1 MEAGSGDQFRMPFLE
16 RIADTVVQA
25 WRLLIGETE
34 STRRTL
40 ARVFE
45 DNFDGLVVVG
55 EDGRIAAAS
64 RVAANMLLGPGGGD
78 LVGRLA
84 SDVIPEP
91 MLGAIQQNF
100 ADGRRAVP
108 TPMALALIGDPRDGG
123 FVVQYVTNL
132 SDLGGSDGL
141 ARRVVSLTFWD
152 ETDRRRREEE
162 LTFLGTHDHLTG
174 ALTRAELVRIV
185 NATLIGERQRAS
197 GLAVMAIDLSRF
209 KAMNDALGTARGDM
223 LLKQLVSRLKAA
235 GLDTVARLGGASF
248 AMLRH
253 GRMSAEE
260 MRQFSTGL
268 LERVVLPYVVGGQR
282 AIVGAALGL
291 TTTDVSGYD
300 PEVLLGHADA
310 ALNEA
315 KALPGNAFVVFTL
328 EMEQRLKE
336 RQALDVALRQARE
349 RGEFSITYQPQCSL
363 ETGELVGVEAL
374 VRWTHPQFGV
384 VSPDAFIPTAE
395 ENGEIIEIGRWV
407 LNEACREVAAWP
419 FQTRVAVNVSPVQF
433 EFSDIVAEV
442 REALN
447 ASGLP
452 AHRLDIEITEGIL
465 VSKADHV
472 IEALDRLRALGV
484 GIALDDFGT
493 GYSSLSYLGRLPV
506 DKIKIDQTFVSRLP
520 ADPESGAIIRAV
532 MTLSD
537 TLNKI
542 VIAEGVENKDQA
554 WMLRMMGCRIG
565 QGYHFGRPQT
575 GGEMAKWFDAANG
588 HRSHA
593 TRSAVGSPSPLRG
606 GS

>member
-1 MEAGSGDQFRMPFLE
+1 MPSLE
-16 RIADTVVQA
+16 RIAHAVAKT
-25 WRLLIGETE
+25 WRLLTGETE
-34 STRRTL
+34 TTRQTL

-45 DNFDGLVVVG
+45 DNFDGLVVVD
-55 EDGRIAAAS
+55 EVGRIVAAS
-64 RVAANMLLGPGGGD
+64 RVAANMLLGQGNGD
-78 LVGRLA
+78 LVGRMA
-84 SDVIPEP
+84 AEVVPEA
-91 MLGAIQQNF
+91 MTRAIQQAF
-100 ADGRRAVP
+100 TDGRRTIP
-108 TPMALALIGDPRDGG
+108 TPMAVALIGDPRDGG
-123 FVVQYVTNL
+123 FVVQYVVNL
-132 SDLGGSDGL
+132 SELGEAGEMS
-141 ARRVVSLTFWD
+141 RRVVSLTFWD
-152 ETDRRRREEE
+152 ETERRRREEE
-162 LTFLGTHDHLTG
+162 LAFMGTHDQLTG
-174 ALTRAELVRIV
+174 ALTKSELIRII
-185 NATLIGERQRAS
+185 NATLTGERRRAT
-197 GLAVMAIDLSRF
+197 GLTMLVIDLNRF
-209 KAMNDALGTARGDM
+209 KAVNDALGQSRGDM

-248 AMLRH
+248 TVIRN
-253 GRMSAEE
+253 GRMPADELQRLS
-260 MRQFSTGL
+260 QNV
-268 LERVVLPYVVGGQR
+268 LERVVLPYIVGGQR
-282 AIVGAALGL
+282 AIIGASIGI
-291 TTTDVSGYD
+291 TDTEVSGYD

-310 ALNEA
+310 ALNAA
-315 KALPGNAFVVFTL
+315 KALPGNAFVIFTP
-328 EMEQRLKE
+328 EMDRRLKDQ
-336 RQALDVALRQARE
+336 QALDVALRQARE
-349 RGEFSITYQPQCSL
+349 RNELSITYQPQCSL

-374 VRWTHPQFGV
+374 VRWTNPELGV
-384 VSPDAFIPTAE
+384 VSPDAFIPVAE

-407 LNEACREVAAWP
+407 LNEACREVVAWP

-465 VSKADHV
+465 VSKAEHI
-472 IEALDRLRALGV
+472 IEALNKLRALGV

-565 QGYHFGRPQT
+565 QGYHFSRPQT
-575 GGEMAKWFDAANG
+575 GVEMSTWFEAANG
-588 HRSHA
+588 SRSRA
-593 TRSAVGSPSPLRG
+593 SKSAVGSPSPFR
-606 GS
+606 SS

>member
-1 MEAGSGDQFRMPFLE
+1 MPWFERTIGSVRKL
-16 RIADTVVQA
+16 
-25 WRLLIGETE
+25 WRSLSGESD

-55 EDGRIAAAS
+55 ETGRIIAAS
-64 RVAANMLLGPGGGD
+64 RVASSMLGVGSLE

-84 SDVIPEP
+84 SEIIPEP
-91 MLGAIQQNF
+91 MLSAIQQSF
-100 ADGRRAVP
+100 ADGRKGIP
-108 TPMALALIGDPRDGG
+108 TPMAVALIGDPREGG
-123 FVVQYVTNL
+123 FVVQYVVTL
-132 SDLGGSDGL
+132 SELGSGEGL
-141 ARRVVSLTFWD
+141 ARRVVGLTFWD

-162 LTFLGTHDHLTG
+162 LAFLGTHDPLTG
-174 ALTRAELVRIV
+174 ALTRAEFVRII
-185 NATLIGERQRAS
+185 NAALEGDRRRAA
-197 GLAVMAIDLSRF
+197 GLTVLVLDLTRF
-209 KAMNDALGTARGDM
+209 KAVNDALGLAKGDI

-235 GLDTVARLGGASF
+235 GLDNVARLNGTTF
-248 AMLRH
+248 AMLRS
-253 GRMSAEE
+253 GRLSTEE
-260 MRQFSTGL
+260 ARRFSQRI
-268 LERVVLPYVVGGQR
+268 LERVVLPYTIGGQR
-282 AIVGAALGL
+282 AIVGASLGL
-291 TTTDVSGYD
+291 TDTEVSGYD

-310 ALNEA
+310 ALNQA
-315 KALPGNAFVVFTL
+315 MSLPGNAHAVFTR
-328 EMEQRLKE
+328 EMGERLKE
-336 RQALDVALRQARE
+336 RQVLDVALRHARE
-349 RGEFSITYQPQCSL
+349 RNELSITYQPQCSL

-374 VRWTHPQFGV
+374 VRWTRPGFGV
-384 VSPDAFIPTAE
+384 VSPEAFIPAAE

-407 LNEACREVAAWP
+407 LNEACREVSAWP

-447 ASGLP
+447 ATGLA

-465 VSKADHV
+465 VSKADH
-472 IEALDRLRALGV
+472 IIDALTRLRALGV

-506 DKIKIDQTFVSRLP
+506 DKIKIDRTFVSRLP
-520 ADPESGAIIRAV
+520 GDPESGAIIRAV

-575 GGEMAKWFDAANG
+575 GTEMAGWFDASNAS
-588 HRSHA
+588 RSQA
-593 TRSAVGSPSPLRG
+593 AKSAVGSPSPLR
-606 GS
+606 SI

>member
-1 MEAGSGDQFRMPFLE
+1 MPWFERTIGSVRKL
-16 RIADTVVQA
+16 
-25 WRLLIGETE
+25 WRSLSGESD

-55 EDGRIAAAS
+55 ETGRIIAAS
-64 RVAANMLLGPGGGD
+64 RVASSMLGVGSLE

-84 SDVIPEP
+84 SEIIPEP
-91 MLGAIQQNF
+91 MLSAIQQSF
-100 ADGRRAVP
+100 ADGRKGIP
-108 TPMALALIGDPRDGG
+108 TPMAVALIGDPREGG
-123 FVVQYVTNL
+123 FVVQYVVTL
-132 SDLGGSDGL
+132 SELGSGEGL
-141 ARRVVSLTFWD
+141 ARRVVGLTFWD

-162 LTFLGTHDHLTG
+162 LAFLGTHDPLTG
-174 ALTRAELVRIV
+174 ALTRAEFVRII
-185 NATLIGERQRAS
+185 NAALEGDRRRAA
-197 GLAVMAIDLSRF
+197 GLTVLVLDLTRF
-209 KAMNDALGTARGDM
+209 KAVNDALGLAKGDM
-223 LLKQLVSRLKAA
+223 LS
-235 GLDTVARLGGASF
+235 TEEAR
-248 AMLRH
+248 R
-253 GRMSAEE
+253 
-260 MRQFSTGL
+260 FSQSI
-268 LERVVLPYVVGGQR
+268 LERVVLPYTIGGQR
-282 AIVGAALGL
+282 AIVGASLGL
-291 TTTDVSGYD
+291 TDTEVSGYD

-310 ALNEA
+310 ALNQA
-315 KALPGNAFVVFTL
+315 MSLPGNAHAVFTR
-328 EMEQRLKE
+328 EMGERLKE
-336 RQALDVALRQARE
+336 RQVLDVALRHARE
-349 RGEFSITYQPQCSL
+349 RNELSITYQPQCSL

-374 VRWTHPQFGV
+374 VRWTRPGFGV
-384 VSPDAFIPTAE
+384 VSPEAFIPAAE

-407 LNEACREVAAWP
+407 LNEACREVSAWP

-447 ASGLP
+447 ATGLA

-465 VSKADHV
+465 VSKADH
-472 IEALDRLRALGV
+472 IIDALTRLRALGV

-506 DKIKIDQTFVSRLP
+506 DKIKIDRTFVSRLP
-520 ADPESGAIIRAV
+520 GDPESGAIIRAV

-575 GGEMAKWFDAANG
+575 GTEMAGWFDASNAS
-588 HRSHA
+588 RSQA
-593 TRSAVGSPSPLRG
+593 AKSAVGSPSPLR
-606 GS
+606 SI